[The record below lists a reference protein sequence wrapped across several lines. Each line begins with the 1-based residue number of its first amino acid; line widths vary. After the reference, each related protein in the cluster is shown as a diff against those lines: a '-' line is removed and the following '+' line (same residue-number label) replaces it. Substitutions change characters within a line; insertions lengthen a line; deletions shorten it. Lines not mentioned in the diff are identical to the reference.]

1 MHAHPI
7 LIARATRRGHPPAG
21 LRMGFTLIE
30 LLVVIAIIGILASM
44 MLPGLSGAKD
54 KAHEINCV
62 SNLRQLGVG
71 LQLYRDDH
79 EFRFP
84 PKVVLEPHP
93 TSAGV
98 WLVKDLQFGLGGHDP
113 VSPLSD
119 WSAPAAWRPLNAYV
133 SPSAVYRCS
142 RDKGQPALGIVPSN
156 YEALGTSYH
165 YNAGSLTVPQ
175 GGGFRQPQADAAE
188 GLAGQSES
196 WVSEPVRHILMHEPP
211 ARLYARPSDGTIFWY
226 QWHRHAGRYEFQ
238 DPGLATG
245 KFMSPLLYVDG
256 HAATRDFTRTLT
268 LDPYYPYE
276 PARDWV
282 WYEPLR

>member
-1 MHAHPI
+1 MSAHHS
-7 LIARATRRGHPPAG
+7 LSDRGTQRGHPKAAP
-21 LRMGFTLIE
+21 RRGFTLIE

-44 MLPGLSGAKD
+44 MLPGLSGAKE

-84 PKVVLEPHP
+84 PKTVLEPHP
-93 TSAGV
+93 TSPNV
-98 WLVKDLQFGLGGHDP
+98 WIAKDLQFGLGGRDP
-113 VSPLSD
+113 VSPLSS
-119 WSAPAAWRPLNAYV
+119 WSAMAASRPLNAYV
-133 SPSAVYRCS
+133 SPSAVYRCI
-142 RDKGQPALGIVPSN
+142 RDKGQPALGIVPSD

-175 GGGFRQPQADAAE
+175 GGGFRQRQADAVE

-196 WVSEPVRHILMHEPP
+196 WVSEPVRHILLHEPP

-238 DPGLATG
+238 DPRLASG
-245 KFMSPLLYVDG
+245 KFMSPILYVDG
-256 HAATRDFTRTLT
+256 HAGTHDFTRALT

-276 PARDWV
+276 PTRDWV